1 MLWSRLPARIRA
13 GNSAEMKM
21 LCSSIRRPS
30 RALQTVI
37 RCADVIDCVSGI
49 DAKEGGEKKKTDD
62 LFVFVNEG
70 EEIILERVAAV
81 ESCVSEICTGAAVPE
96 LDGLASSGKDK
107 EVKSE
112 EGRNQK
118 TDGPFF
124 KHIITDY
131 IFREETVKK
140 AIHVTLFFW
149 CKGSKSHF
157 AVGPQD
163 SLSFPRRR
171 ASTLLFLFLPFVFK
185 PDIII
190 IITIIISSL
199 SVP

>member
-1 MLWSRLPARIRA
+1 M
-13 GNSAEMKM
+13 
-21 LCSSIRRPS
+21 
-30 RALQTVI
+30 
-37 RCADVIDCVSGI
+37 
-49 DAKEGGEKKKTDD
+49 
-62 LFVFVNEG
+62 
-70 EEIILERVAAV
+70 
-81 ESCVSEICTGAAVPE
+81 SEICTGAAVPE

-131 IFREETVKK
+131 IFREETVKE

-149 CKGSKSHF
+149 CKGSKTHF

-171 ASTLLFLFLPFVFK
+171 ASTLLFLVLLFVFK
-185 PDIII
+185 P
-190 IITIIISSL
+190 
-199 SVP
+199 